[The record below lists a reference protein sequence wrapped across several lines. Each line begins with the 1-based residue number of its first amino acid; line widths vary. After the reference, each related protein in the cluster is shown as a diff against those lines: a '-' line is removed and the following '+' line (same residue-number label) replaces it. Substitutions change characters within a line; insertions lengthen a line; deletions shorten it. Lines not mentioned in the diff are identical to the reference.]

1 MTYNIIATGS
11 TGNAVLIENSILIDC
26 GVPFKILKNYVSKL
40 KLVLLTHEHK
50 DHFNASTIRKL
61 AQERPTLRFGCGAWL
76 VSDLQECGV
85 NPKNIDVM
93 IHETEYKYAIASVI
107 PVRLTHNVPNC
118 GYKLVFPHG
127 KVFYA
132 TDTND
137 LCGISARDFDLY
149 MIEANY
155 TDEEI
160 IQRIAEKEATG
171 EFAYERQVLD
181 NHLSKAK
188 CDEFLNK
195 NKGENS
201 ECVYLHAHKGGST
214 DWRGK
219 E

>member
-1 MTYNIIATGS
+1 MEYNIIATGS
-11 TGNAVLIENSILIDC
+11 DGNAVLIESSILIDC
-26 GVPFKILKNYVSKL
+26 GVPFKTLKPYISQL
-40 KLVLLTHEHK
+40 KLVLLTHIHG
-50 DHFNASTIRKL
+50 DHFNKATIRRL
-61 AQERPTLRFGCGAWL
+61 AQERPALRWGCGSWL
-76 VSDLQECGV
+76 VADLRECGV
-85 NPKNIDVM
+85 NPKNIDVLE
-93 IHETEYKYAIASVI
+93 HETEYKYSIASVI
-107 PVRLTHNVPNC
+107 PVRLTHNAPNQ

-137 LCGISARDFDLY
+137 LYGITAKDYDLY
-149 MIEANY
+149 LIEANY

-160 IQRIAEKEATG
+160 QERIAEKEERG
-171 EFAYERQVLD
+171 EFAYERNVLE

-188 CDEFLNK
+188 CDEFLTQ

>member
-1 MTYNIIATGS
+1 MNYNIIATGS
-11 TGNAVLIENSILIDC
+11 DGNAVIIEHYILIDC
-26 GVPFKILKNYVSKL
+26 GVPFKVLKPYISQL
-40 KLVLLTHEHK
+40 KLVLATHCHS
-50 DHFNASTIRKL
+50 DHFNKATIRRL
-61 AQERPTLRFGCGAWL
+61 AQERPTLRWGCGSWL
-76 VSDLQECGV
+76 VADLKACGV
-85 NPKNIDVM
+85 SPQNIDVM
-93 IHETEYKYAIASVI
+93 TGDTEYKYAIASVI

-118 GYKLVFPHG
+118 GYKLIFPHG

-137 LCGISARDFDLY
+137 LYGITAQDFDLY

-160 IQRIAEKEATG
+160 AQRIAEKEERG

-188 CDEFLNK
+188 CDAFLDS

-201 ECVYLHAHKGGST
+201 EVVCLHAHKGGST
-214 DWRGK
+214 DWRA
-219 E
+219 